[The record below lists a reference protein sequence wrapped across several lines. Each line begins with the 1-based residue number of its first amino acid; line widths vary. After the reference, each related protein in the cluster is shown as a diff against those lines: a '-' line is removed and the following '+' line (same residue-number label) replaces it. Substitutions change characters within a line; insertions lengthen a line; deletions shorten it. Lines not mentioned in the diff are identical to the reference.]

1 MPKTILYG
9 LFLLILGL
17 STGYAQEVS
26 NENSVSRY
34 YYDKEA
40 GKFLGVPE
48 TREGVDSLL
57 AISRQNRNID
67 LRKGLEAA
75 RKGMQMAKSLQY
87 QSGIAHAHNLLG
99 ISFVRLG
106 APDQALEH
114 YFTSLDMYREQGN
127 KDRAASLLSNIA
139 LLHMFQENYAQ
150 AAEYFKKAINQQ
162 KEIGNDTSRVVT
174 TVNLGVNY
182 YYQGKYEQSLKYYR
196 QALKVLN
203 GPVDYEFMKMITLTN
218 IGNSYVE
225 LGEYERAERNLLQAI
240 GYFDRNNLTRN
251 QAGAYLYLAKLYQ
264 RWGSRDEQALE
275 YARRGLEKAK
285 TADNKQYIIE
295 GYERLAEIYEDQND
309 YRQAYNLYKQ
319 FKAVQDSLLNSER
332 MAKIEEMQTR
342 FDVDQKNKEIELL
355 NKEAALKEAQLGR
368 QKLWRAFL
376 IIGLILFAV
385 IMGLLY
391 RYNNQKKRANALLE
405 EKNREIEQK
414 NKQLVRL
421 NEEKDEFI
429 GMAAH
434 DLRNPLSGITSVAS
448 MLKTD
453 HDIPEEEFEE
463 YVDLIGLSADRML
476 NLINNLLDVNAIENG
491 SNRVDIESVDIQKPL
506 KRTVNNFKTLAE
518 KKQIGLVTHF
528 DSDSLPVMADVEA
541 VQRVLENLLS
551 NAIKY
556 APVGSTVAVS
566 TQLQESKMELSV
578 KDEGPGI
585 PDEEKQQLFERYSK
599 LSTKTTGNESST
611 GLGLFIVKNLVE
623 EMQGSV
629 RCESRP
635 GEGAEF
641 IITLPVAV
649 DKKI

>member
-26 NENSVSRY
+26 NENSASRY

-196 QALKVLN
+196 QALKMLN

-556 APVGSTVAVS
+556 APAGSTVAVS

>member
-106 APDQALEH
+106 APDQGLEH